1 MVEIDQIEVINL
13 EISKGMYI
21 RTKYG
26 ISRIVEFHERKNNLS
41 CYYLDKNIME
51 EEKYLSNCIYGYKYY
66 TDQIL
71 KASFD
76 IIDLIEYM
84 DLLEIEGS
92 IKIYGE
98 NKTVALFN
106 PVRCDGFTEF
116 EDGTHCMILNL
127 DYLVNIKDLKIKSVL
142 TKEQFEA
149 MKYVVERDG

>member
-1 MVEIDQIEVINL
+1 M

-71 KASFD
+71 KASFNL
-76 IIDLIEYM
+76 IDLIKVGDYVNGTFVLDFETLQTREKAIIV
-84 DLLEIEGS
+84 DGLVT
-92 IKIYGE
+92 YGWGQGVIPASE
-98 NKTVALFN
+98 VK
-106 PVRCDGFTEF
+106 
-116 EDGTHCMILNL
+116 
-127 DYLVNIKDLKIKSVL
+127 NIV
-142 TKEQFEA
+142 TKEQFNL
-149 MKYVVERDG
+149 MKYVVERDK